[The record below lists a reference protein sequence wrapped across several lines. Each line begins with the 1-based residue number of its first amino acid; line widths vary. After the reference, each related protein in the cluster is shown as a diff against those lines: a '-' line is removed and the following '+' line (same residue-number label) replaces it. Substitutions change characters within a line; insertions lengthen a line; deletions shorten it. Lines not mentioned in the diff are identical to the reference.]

1 MNVLFCSCVILI
13 NKQKKVLISQR
24 PHGKFMEGFWEFPGG
39 KVKNLEKFNDA
50 AVRELKEE
58 LGVTLDTKNLTFL
71 MNIFYKYPEYYLSMQ
86 VYFADKWKGK
96 VKSLEKQKFNWI
108 KKETLKDANMLPASK
123 KIIQKFLKNK
133 NF

>member
-13 NKQKKVLISQR
+13 NKKNKVLISQR
-24 PHGKFMEGFWEFPGG
+24 PHGKFMDGFWEFPGG

-96 VKSLEKQKFNWI
+96 AKSLEKQKFNWV

-123 KIIQKFLKNK
+123 KIIQKILKNK
-133 NF
+133 YF

>member
-13 NKQKKVLISQR
+13 NKQNRVLISQR
-24 PHGKFMEGFWEFPGG
+24 PHGKFMDGFWEFPGG

-86 VYFADKWKGK
+86 VYFVDKWKGN
-96 VKSLEKQKFNWI
+96 VKSLEKQKFNWV
-108 KKETLKDANMLPASK
+108 KKETLKE
-123 KIIQKFLKNK
+123 
-133 NF
+133 

>member
-13 NKQKKVLISQR
+13 NKQNKVLISQR
-24 PHGKFMEGFWEFPGG
+24 PHGKFMDGFWEFPGG

-96 VKSLEKQKFNWI
+96 AKSLEKQKFNWV

-123 KIIQKFLKNK
+123 KIIQKILKNK
-133 NF
+133 YF